1 MRETFVTYESPRV
14 NARVPQL
21 RNSTEHGPLRVGVV
35 GVGNVGAA
43 HARELAA
50 DRVPG
55 ATLAAVADT
64 KPSALA
70 AFPQAQGFASGAALI
85 ASGAIDALL
94 IATPHYAH
102 TPLAI
107 QALDAGLHVL
117 VEKPLAVHKAD
128 CLAMIAAYERRPN
141 RHQVFAEM
149 LSFRIDPAFLHLR
162 ALLEAGAL
170 GRLRRI
176 LWLSTHWFRSDAY
189 FKDSDWRGTWEGE
202 GGGVLLNQCPHQLDL
217 WQWLFGMPQRVHAF
231 CGFGRFH
238 EIEVEDQV
246 TAYLAYEDGSNG
258 VFIASTGEAPGT
270 NRLEINGD
278 LGKVVLDADG
288 LGFTRNEAPSPAY
301 IAANPGR
308 NALPPTTLERFTF
321 PALENPRRVVLAN
334 FVATILEGEAL
345 IAPATEGM
353 ASVEL
358 ANAMIYSGI
367 TGAAV
372 TLPLDPALYATEL
385 ARLVQG
391 SRARQSPPAGG
402 GP

>member
-1 MRETFVTYESPRV
+1 
-14 NARVPQL
+14 VPEH
-21 RNSTEHGPLRVGVV
+21 RNSIEHGPLRVGVA

-50 DRVPG
+50 GRVPG
-55 ATLAAVADT
+55 AALAAVADT
-64 KPSALA
+64 NPSALA
-70 AFPQAQGFASGAALI
+70 AFPEARCFASGAQLI
-85 ASGAIDALL
+85 ASGAIEALI

-107 QALDAGLHVL
+107 QALGAGLHVL

-128 CLAMIAAYERRPN
+128 CLQMIAAYERRPN
-141 RHQVFAEM
+141 PRQVFAEM

-162 ALLEAGAL
+162 ALLGSGAL

-176 LWLSTHWFRSDAY
+176 LWVSTHWFRSDAY
-189 FKDSDWRGTWEGE
+189 FKDSDWRGTWRGE

-217 WQWLFGMPQRVHAF
+217 WQWLFGMPQHVHAF

-238 EIEVEDQV
+238 QIEVEDQV
-246 TAYLAYEDGSNG
+246 TAYLAHEDGLNG

-278 LGKVVLDADG
+278 LGKLVLDAHG
-288 LGFTRNEAPSPAY
+288 LGFTRNAAAAPAY
-301 IAANPGR
+301 IVENPGR
-308 NALPPTTLERFTF
+308 NAQPQTTHELFTF
-321 PALENPRRVVLAN
+321 PPLENPRRVILAN
-334 FVATILEGEAL
+334 FAATILEGEAL
-345 IAPATEGM
+345 IAPASEGM

-367 TGAAV
+367 TGQAV

-385 ARLVQG
+385 ARLVQT
-391 SRARQSPPAGG
+391 SPARQSQPPHGG
-402 GP
+402 S